1 MFGNLRA
8 GSSLYIISKNLDNPS
23 FAIGKLVSD
32 PTVRQVMLQPQ
43 GQPAYNLIPQ
53 MAQVLDLTVQ
63 VGDDTKTFTGVN
75 PSLMTINT
83 GENGYIV
90 STDKAAFD
98 NELAAYGAKAQHEL
112 NLTPYYQKVVELCK
126 HTRLSLNPELQ
137 KAAERDNEIAEMRKK
152 MDMMFGRIGELT
164 TLLKGGQ
171 AEQKGV
177 DNE

>member
-23 FAIGKLVSD
+23 FAIGTLVSD

-75 PSLMTINT
+75 PTLTTLNT

-90 STDKAAFD
+90 STDKAAFN
-98 NELAAYGAKAQHEL
+98 NELAAYSAKAQNEL
-112 NLTPYYQKVVELCK
+112 NLRPYYEKVVALCEQ
-126 HTRLSLNPELQ
+126 TRLSLNPELQ
-137 KAAERDNEIAEMRKK
+137 KAAERDNEIAEMRKQMSVMAGTITK
-152 MDMMFGRIGELT
+152 LT
-164 TLLKGGQ
+164 SLLEGGQ

>member
-8 GSSLYIISKNLDNPS
+8 GSSLYIINKNLDNPS
-23 FAIGKLVSD
+23 FSIGKLVSD

-75 PSLMTINT
+75 PTLTTINT
-83 GENGYIV
+83 GVNGYIV
-90 STDKAAFD
+90 STDKAAFT
-98 NELAAYGAKAQHEL
+98 NELAAYGAEAQNEL
-112 NLTPYYQKVVELCK
+112 NLAPYYQKVVALCE

-137 KAAERDNEIAEMRKK
+137 KAAERDNEIAEMRKQ
-152 MDMMFGRIGELT
+152 MSVMAGTINELT

-171 AEQKGV
+171 AKQKGV